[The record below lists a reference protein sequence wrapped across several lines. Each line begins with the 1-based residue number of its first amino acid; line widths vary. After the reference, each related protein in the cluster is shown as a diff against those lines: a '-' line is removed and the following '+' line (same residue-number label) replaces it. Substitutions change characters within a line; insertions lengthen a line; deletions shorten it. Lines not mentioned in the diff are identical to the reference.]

1 MSDKR
6 LNAKKGKWGRKMVRG
21 SMIETVAKRSGP
33 MFFSIRPKRT
43 GNYKPG
49 PGRPPG
55 RKNNRTLEL
64 EAAAREAAAGID
76 GSFEGDAHAF
86 LASVYKNP
94 RLPLELRILAASRA
108 LRVEKPVPV
117 HECVVVMLLSLA
129 AGGPIGGGRS
139 RGQEWLL
146 GNSGTHQVNRAWSRG
161 VDNVPHYR
169 TTTPIQPSLQRRQ
182 GRRSEVRPGDH
193 SPAQAN
199 LLHARAKEW
208 RPKARTNARSRP
220 RCLCGRELGYP
231 VNS

>member
-1 MSDKR
+1 
-6 LNAKKGKWGRKMVRG
+6 
-21 SMIETVAKRSGP
+21 

-117 HECVVVMLLSLA
+117 HESPYHGFADQLAAARKLAPSQLQRQTAPTTRRSSLA
-129 AGGPIGGGRS
+129 GVGG
-139 RGQEWLL
+139 Q
-146 GNSGTHQVNRAWSRG
+146 
-161 VDNVPHYR
+161 
-169 TTTPIQPSLQRRQ
+169 TT
-182 GRRSEVRPGDH
+182 E
-193 SPAQAN
+193 
-199 LLHARAKEW
+199 
-208 RPKARTNARSRP
+208 ARTPDLKRGTLRSVSVSPP
-220 RCLCGRELGYP
+220 REGG
-231 VNS
+231 

>member
-1 MSDKR
+1 M
-6 LNAKKGKWGRKMVRG
+6 LFA
-21 SMIETVAKRSGP
+21 
-33 MFFSIRPKRT
+33 IRPKRT

-64 EAAAREAAAGID
+64 EAAARAAAAGID

-94 RLPLELRILAASRA
+94 RLPLELRILAASRP

-117 HECVVVMLLSLA
+117 QECVVVYA
-129 AGGPIGGGRS
+129 AIPGGWWPYWRGRS

-169 TTTPIQPSLQRRQ
+169 GRP
-182 GRRSEVRPGDH
+182 RRSNRKPAASPGA
-193 SPAQAN
+193 SQ
-199 LLHARAKEW
+199 
-208 RPKARTNARSRP
+208 
-220 RCLCGRELGYP
+220 
-231 VNS
+231 

>member
-1 MSDKR
+1 
-6 LNAKKGKWGRKMVRG
+6 
-21 SMIETVAKRSGP
+21 
-33 MFFSIRPKRT
+33 MFFAIRPKRT

-117 HECVVVMLLSLA
+117 HESPYHGFADQVAAARKLA
-129 AGGPIGGGRS
+129 
-139 RGQEWLL
+139 
-146 GNSGTHQVNRAWSRG
+146 
-161 VDNVPHYR
+161 
-169 TTTPIQPSLQRRQ
+169 PSHLQRQ
-182 GRRSEVRPGDH
+182 TAPTTRRS
-193 SPAQAN
+193 
-199 LLHARAKEW
+199 LLAGVGGQTTE
-208 RPKARTNARSRP
+208 ARTSDLKRCTLWLGVSVTP
-220 RCLCGRELGYP
+220 REGDMTL
-231 VNS
+231 S